1 MAGRHTVTVRD
12 TGVRFTCAE
21 DESVLAMMFHNGKGP
36 LRYGCCGG
44 GCGICKMKVVSGEWF
59 AFKPMSAAHVS
70 NEDKLVGVVLLCCIQ
85 PRSDL
90 VIAKLW

>member
-1 MAGRHTVTVRD
+1 MARSHTITVND
-12 TGVRFTCAE
+12 SDVSFACAE
-21 DESVLAMMFHNGKGP
+21 DEAVLARMFHNGKGP

-44 GCGICKMKVVSGEWF
+44 GCGICRMKVISGEWF

-70 NEDKLVGVVLLCCIQ
+70 EADRKKGVVLLCCIQ

-90 VIAKLW
+90 LIAAV